1 MKRVILAMALAALP
15 ALAQEDKS
23 TERKNHPGVRDL
35 VIDNVSGNIEVSA
48 GTGADVE
55 VEVTR
60 TFKAWSEER
69 LAIARREV
77 KLEVT
82 QEGGL
87 LRYLVDG
94 PFRCHSNGGG
104 NCVNFD
110 GHQLYSFRYD
120 FKVRVP
126 RSIKLELYAV
136 NSSHIKVEGTAGDF
150 KISNVNGGIE
160 MLDIEGQ
167 GSVHTVNGPVVV
179 TFARNPTGA
188 VSFKS
193 VNGKLD
199 VAFRSALNADL
210 KLKTFN
216 GGLYTDFDV
225 SNQPLTVQ
233 PEQVNGKF
241 VWRRNRA
248 TSVRAGAG
256 GPELSFET
264 LNGDVLIKNR
274 EK

>member
-1 MKRVILAMALAALP
+1 MKRVILAMVLAALP

-48 GTGADVE
+48 GTGGDVE

-77 KLEVT
+77 KLDVT

-87 LRYLVDG
+87 LRYMVDG

-160 MLDIEGQ
+160 MFDIEGQ

-199 VAFRSALNADL
+199 VGFRSGLNA
-210 KLKTFN
+210 
-216 GGLYTDFDV
+216 TDFDV
-225 SNQPLTVQ
+225 SSQPLTVQ
-233 PEQVNGKF
+233 PEQVNGRF